1 MFFYCLSIFSI
12 IPYLTIDQNLQHKY
26 SNDITSQNRHHPAA
40 NLSSWRREHKVEE
53 ICGRSKVRL
62 NGCSR
67 GVPQAETLQPEVT
80 QER

>member
-1 MFFYCLSIFSI
+1 M
-12 IPYLTIDQNLQHKY
+12 
-26 SNDITSQNRHHPAA
+26 SNHHPAA
-40 NLSSWRREHKVEE
+40 NLSSWCREHKVEE

-80 QER
+80 Q